1 MGKVSGKSDKLELQK
16 QKSKDEKKFFIQ
28 SDNLPLWQ
36 VCQEISTFF
45 EKNVVVYQDC
55 KDLKVSCNIRDLDL
69 KHTLD
74 LISWLTGIEWYEKDG
89 IYYVGGNK
97 DYIEVLDNPGIDQS
111 ITQVFQK
118 TPLKIVEDK
127 IVITGTER
135 EVKRIADA
143 VRKLQKKDFVTL
155 RVWGYEVS
163 NDVLLRL
170 GLNIDKTIKYAFS
183 WEGMI
188 SNQFNPIQTLAVSLA
203 MSVEA
208 NKQSDD
214 LRLILDTMITSAS
227 GKTQSFTVG
236 EAIDREIYSTNS
248 ESGRSYVSGY
258 NTVQTGYV
266 LDVSAFKYDGDKW
279 KCDFVVSNTAEITS
293 LRRTNMILKNC
304 VVIGEGPS
312 LIGRIIKNS
321 EILTVS
327 KGIPFL
333 CDIPFIGYLFKI
345 SSERQVTRNVL
356 FFCERV
362 QPPKPEPT
370 KFLPPSSFPFLNIS
384 NGLKDLN
391 KAILK

>member
-1 MGKVSGKSDKLELQK
+1 M
-16 QKSKDEKKFFIQ
+16 
-28 SDNLPLWQ
+28 
-36 VCQEISTFF
+36 
-45 EKNVVVYQDC
+45 
-55 KDLKVSCNIRDLDL
+55 

-74 LISWLTGIEWYEKDG
+74 LISWLTGIEWYVKDG

-304 VVIGEGPS
+304 VVIGDGPS

-333 CDIPFIGYLFKI
+333 CDIPLIGYLFKI
-345 SSERQVTRNVL
+345 TSERQVTRNVL

-384 NGLKDLN
+384 NGLQDIN
-391 KAILK
+391 RAILK